1 MKKFYLLFCVFPF
14 CAVGQAPQF
23 DASALFLLNDSDT
36 QPYTFSTGVI
46 HKEPTQRD
54 LFSVISFPL
63 GKPQKQEIKS
73 ISVPNSAIRVGKSMA
88 IHTDLRL
95 GYVLE
100 HRGAIPK
107 NITQVSV
114 SPTMEDLEK
123 GEFMTIVDFTDLE
136 VPKALFKMP
145 IAANP
150 TSISISPDYQHLAIS
165 STTEEREIEVLEL
178 DESGKPIRIVSKPVN
193 LPSGRI
199 IDLQWHPSG
208 DFLTFI
214 NETTRTLGILRA
226 VKDGPTKRLV
236 RLEFV
241 DQTIAIGKKPS
252 IGKFT
257 PDGNY
262 FLVLDAKKSKADYRI
277 RETGEIY
284 VVKLASEPGEAHYLL
299 SRSEVGENPQDFSIA
314 SDGKKIV
321 VCNAESTFFE
331 TQLTEA
337 NKSSLSLLS
346 LNPQG
351 LVKKV
356 KDFTIEGLL
365 PMAVV
370 FDKEGKNLAVSTHEL
385 GSYGLKVGSIEF
397 WKYQELSGKPTLI
410 KQPAHFFTPR
420 GTHTM
425 YVFH

>member
-1 MKKFYLLFCVFPF
+1 MKKIYLLFCVFPF
-14 CAVGQAPQF
+14 WAVGQAPQF
-23 DASALFLLNDSDT
+23 DASALFILHDSDT
-36 QPYTFSTGVI
+36 QPQTFSSGMI
-46 HKEPTQRD
+46 YKDINQRD
-54 LFSVISFPL
+54 LLSVISFPL
-63 GKPQKQEIKS
+63 GKPQKQEIRS
-73 ISVPNSAIRVGKSMA
+73 IPVPNSAIRAGKSMA
-88 IHTDLRL
+88 IHTELRV
-95 GYVLE
+95 GYILE

-123 GEFMTIVDFTDLE
+123 GEFMTIVDFTDLD

-150 TSISISPDYQHLAIS
+150 TSISISPDYQYLAIS

-178 DESGKPIRIVSKPVN
+178 DESGKPVRIISKPVN
-193 LPSGRI
+193 LPSGRM

-214 NETTRTLGILRA
+214 NETTKTVGILRA

-262 FLVLDAKKSKADYRI
+262 FLVLDAKKSKADFRI
-277 RETGEIY
+277 REIGEIY
-284 VVKLASEPGEAHYLL
+284 VVKLAAEPGGAHYLL
-299 SRSEVGENPQDFSIA
+299 SRTEVGENPQDFSIA
-314 SDGKKIV
+314 PDGKKIV
-321 VCNAESTFFE
+321 VCNAENSFFE
-331 TQLTEA
+331 IQPVEIP
-337 NKSSLSLLS
+337 KSSLSLIT
-346 LNPQG
+346 LNAQG

-356 KDFTIEGLL
+356 KDFPMEGLL

-385 GSYGLKVGSIEF
+385 GSYGLKVGNIEF
-397 WKYQELSGKPTLI
+397 WKYQEVSGKPILA
-410 KQPAHFFTPR
+410 KQPTYFLTPR
-420 GTHTM
+420 GTHSM
-425 YVFH
+425 HVFH